1 MKNFTKL
8 FFLLTVLSFQTALA
22 QTQQP
27 EMADVMRA
35 NGKIYVVVAIIVIV
49 LIGLVAYLFTLDRKI
64 TRLENRLSSK
74 K

>member
-64 TRLENRLSSK
+64 TRLENRSSK